1 MRTGDPVK
9 MKEVNTGLKRVEKGA
24 IREMTAERGI
34 IKRETVEVV
43 RGKKVLKVIME
54 IKTEEVMPGM
64 SPVAGV
70 TMMIRLTEKC
80 QVLRVSME
88 SRAPPLI

>member
-24 IREMTAERGI
+24 IREKTAKRGI

-43 RGKKVLKVIME
+43 REKKVWKVIME
-54 IKTEEVMPGM
+54 IKTEEVTPGM
-64 SPVAGV
+64 RPVAGI
-70 TMMIRLTEKC
+70 TMMTRVTEKC
-80 QVLRVSME
+80 RVLRVSME
-88 SRAPPLI
+88 SRALPLI